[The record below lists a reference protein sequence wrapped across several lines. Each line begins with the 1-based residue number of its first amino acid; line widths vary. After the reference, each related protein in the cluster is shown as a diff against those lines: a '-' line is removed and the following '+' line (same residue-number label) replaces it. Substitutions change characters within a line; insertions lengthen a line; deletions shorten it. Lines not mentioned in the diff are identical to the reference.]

1 MKNKWL
7 ILAGAVALTAFSTA
21 QATPIGITGEV
32 DMNGTVT
39 LNVGDLSTAVAALG
53 FSGVQVGAQAG
64 NATGSFAG
72 TANDNVTWHAFAFSG
87 GSANPL
93 WTYSD
98 AGTGWT
104 YSFQL
109 LNDAVTL
116 QNSINLNISG
126 TGILSITGGSSN
138 FAPTTGSWAF
148 SINNSGGQTH
158 PDFNFT
164 FANSQTAVVPDGGA
178 TVMLLG
184 AALSALGLFRKKLI
198 A

>member
-7 ILAGAVALTAFSTA
+7 ILAGAVALTAFTTA

-39 LNVGDLSTAVAALG
+39 LNVGDLASAVAATG
-53 FSGVQVGAQAG
+53 FSGVNVGNLAG
-64 NATGSFAG
+64 SATGSFAG
-72 TANDNVTWHAFAFSG
+72 TANDPVTWSGFTFSG
-87 GSANPL
+87 GSAPSL

-104 YSFQL
+104 YKFQL
-109 LNDAVTL
+109 LNDYVTL
-116 QNSINLNISG
+116 QNSVNLNLSG

-158 PDFNFT
+158 PSFDFT

-184 AALSALGLFRKKLI
+184 AALSVLGLFRKKLI